1 MQSNM
6 GYCRKKLISYS
17 VVKWDGDMIKEFL
30 AKGAY
35 GNCEGP
41 DQTALLC
48 FNLWQIYRAQLFKT
62 NDVVS

>member
-17 VVKWDGDMIKEFL
+17 VVKWDGDVIKEFL

-48 FNLWQIYRAQLFKT
+48 FNL
-62 NDVVS
+62 